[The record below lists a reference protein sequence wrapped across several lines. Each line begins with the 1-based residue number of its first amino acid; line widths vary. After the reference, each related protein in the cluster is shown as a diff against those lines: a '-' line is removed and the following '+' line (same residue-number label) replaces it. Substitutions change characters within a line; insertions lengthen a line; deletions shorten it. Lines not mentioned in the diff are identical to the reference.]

1 MSGQL
6 VGDRDRDGAAH
17 ALRRHYAEG
26 RLTTDE
32 LGQRLES
39 ALRARNGTQL
49 RSALSDLPSA
59 WRWLDLQAPR
69 SPLRA
74 ARNAAIVMG
83 TAVVWLFWS
92 VGLLAAFVAWLA
104 ARGPS
109 LGALLIFPVLWLVLS
124 WLLWHSSRR
133 WRSRH

>member
-6 VGDRDRDGAAH
+6 VGDRERDGVAH

-32 LGQRLES
+32 LAQRLES

-49 RSALSDLPSA
+49 RSALIDLPSA
-59 WRWLDLQAPR
+59 WRWLDLQMPR
-69 SPLRA
+69 APLRA
-74 ARNAAIVMG
+74 ARNAAIFFG

-92 VGLLAAFVAWLA
+92 IGLLAAFVAWLA

-109 LGALLIFPVLWLVLS
+109 LGALLVFPVLWFALS
-124 WLLWHSSRR
+124 
-133 WRSRH
+133 